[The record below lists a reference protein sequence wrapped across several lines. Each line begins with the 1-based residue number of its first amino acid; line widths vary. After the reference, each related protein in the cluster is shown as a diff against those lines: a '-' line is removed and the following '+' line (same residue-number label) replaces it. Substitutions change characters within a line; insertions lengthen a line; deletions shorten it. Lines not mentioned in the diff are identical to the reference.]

1 MSPQSIYYFG
11 VIFLDEKI
19 STITYDENW
28 QNVTEPEYPIL
39 KTDAEEDNPQ
49 ENGIKLAKNREK
61 KPTPKYLLLTI
72 QLFACIIIALA
83 AFVIKSIGGE
93 LYEVTHSWYSY
104 QLNNTAIF
112 DSESGFDPH
121 VFFAGATPDEA

>member
-1 MSPQSIYYFG
+1 M
-11 VIFLDEKI
+11 IFLDEKI

-28 QNVTEPEYPIL
+28 QNVSEPEYPVL
-39 KTDAEEDNPQ
+39 KTDAEEDSLQ
-49 ENGIKLAKNREK
+49 EDGIPIAKNREK
-61 KPTPKYLLLTI
+61 KQTPTYFLLTI
-72 QLFACIIIALA
+72 QLIACLIIAFA

-121 VFFAGATPDEA
+121 FFLAGATPDEA

>member
-1 MSPQSIYYFG
+1 MLSQSIYYLG
-11 VIFLDEKI
+11 VIFLDERI

-28 QNVTEPEYPIL
+28 QNVSEPEYPVL
-39 KTDAEEDNPQ
+39 KADAEEDSLQ
-49 ENGIKLAKNREK
+49 EDGIQIAKNREK
-61 KPTPKYLLLTI
+61 KPTSTYLLLTI
-72 QLFACIIIALA
+72 QLIACLIIALA

-112 DSESGFDPH
+112 DNESGFDPH
-121 VFFAGATPDEA
+121 VFLVGATPDEA